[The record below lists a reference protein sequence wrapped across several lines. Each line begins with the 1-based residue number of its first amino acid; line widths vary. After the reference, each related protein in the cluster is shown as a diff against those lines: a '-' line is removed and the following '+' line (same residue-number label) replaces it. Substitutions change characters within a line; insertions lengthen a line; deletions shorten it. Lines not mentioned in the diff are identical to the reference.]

1 MLSSLV
7 KEHQA
12 RANNHKE
19 VQERK
24 KQDALAAANKLT
36 DALVDHLN
44 VGVAQAYLNQKRLDS
59 EAKQLHKSATN
70 FAKQTQAWLSVVE
83 SFNTSLKELGD
94 IKGWARSIEDDLQ
107 AISCTL
113 EYVAKV
119 EQEDSQAS
127 SSSQS

>member
-1 MLSSLV
+1 M
-7 KEHQA
+7 
-12 RANNHKE
+12 
-19 VQERK
+19 QERR

-83 SFNTSLKELGD
+83 SFNSSLKELGD
-94 IKGWARSIEDDLQ
+94 IKGWARTIEDDLQ
-107 AISCTL
+107 TINCTL

-119 EQEDSQAS
+119 L
-127 SSSQS
+127 

>member
-12 RANNHKE
+12 RAHSHKE
-19 VQERK
+19 LQERR

-44 VGVAQAYLNQKRLDS
+44 VGVAQAYLNQKRLDA

-94 IKGWARSIEDDLQ
+94 IKGWARTIEDDLQ
-107 AISCTL
+107 AVSCTL

-119 EQEDSQAS
+119 EQEECEQAGS
-127 SSSQS
+127 SNS

>member
-7 KEHQA
+7 KEHHA
-12 RANNHKE
+12 RAHSHKE
-19 VQERK
+19 LQERR

-44 VGVAQAYLNQKRLDS
+44 VGVAQAYLNQKRLDA

-70 FAKQTQAWLSVVE
+70 FAKQTQAWLTVVE

-94 IKGWARSIEDDLQ
+94 IKGWASTIEDDLQ
-107 AISCTL
+107 AVSCTL

-119 EQEDSQAS
+119 EQEESQQAGS
-127 SSSQS
+127 SNS